1 MINKYLLI
9 GSDGY
14 LGSYFKKHLKKK
26 NKVVIDYKYKD
37 FYSNKSLDIFKNK
50 VDFVIHFAISKSLDK
65 KKNFQH
71 DIKFAKKLFK
81 FCKKNKI
88 KCYYISSISAFKK
101 NKSFYS
107 QLKNKIE
114 RIASR
119 NNVKIVKPGMV
130 WSNSPKSWFGNIN
143 DIVNKCFFFIPL
155 IGNGENHIYL
165 VNINDFIESLFAILK
180 KERNKRFVIHHKDT
194 FSFKDIIKK
203 ICIKNNKVNI
213 LIPVPLILIFFI
225 FKFLYKIRILS
236 SSTYDSIRSY
246 KYAKKHKFTGYEI
259 INTSKSFIKY

>member
-1 MINKYLLI
+1 MNKFLLI

-26 NKVVIDYKYKD
+26 NKIVIDYKYKD
-37 FYSNKSLDIFKNK
+37 FYSNKSLEIFKNK

-65 KKNFQH
+65 KKNFYH
-71 DIKFAKKLFK
+71 DIKFAKKLFI

-114 RIASR
+114 NIA
-119 NNVKIVKPGMV
+119 VKSNIKIIKPGMV

-143 DIVNKCFFFIPL
+143 EIVNKCFFFIPL
-155 IGNGENHIYL
+155 IGNGSHHIYL
-165 VNINDFIESLFAILK
+165 VNINDFTETLFKILK
-180 KERNKRFVIHHKDT
+180 KNRVNKFVIHHKDT
-194 FSFKDIIKK
+194 FAFRDIIKK
-203 ICIKNNKVNI
+203 ICIKKNKINI
-213 LIPVPLILIFFI
+213 LIPIPSFLIFLI
-225 FKFLYKIRILS
+225 FKFLYKIKVLS
-236 SSTYDSIRSY
+236 SGTYDSLQSY
-246 KYAKKHKFTGYEI
+246 RYAKKHTFKGYEI
-259 INTSKSFIKY
+259 ITTSKSFKKY